1 MNPEIPLFPTRTIAT
16 RFSTA
21 RSVASA
27 HMWVYTGA
35 PNTPSLVML
44 SRKSA
49 PCPAARRAKSAL
61 DASKQIGTA
70 KRTVRGRSEEHTS
83 ELQSQSNLVCRLLL
97 EKKKK
102 EESTRRAD

>member
-49 PCPAARRAKSAL
+49 PCPAALRAKSAL

-70 KRTVRGRSEEHTS
+70 KRTVRGEAGPPSSIENSARSSPGRPRPT
-83 ELQSQSNLVCRLLL
+83 
-97 EKKKK
+97 
-102 EESTRRAD
+102 

>member
-21 RSVASA
+21 RRAASA

-49 PCPAARRAKSAL
+49 PCPAARRANSAL

-70 KRTVRGRSEEHTS
+70 KRTVRGRSEE
-83 ELQSQSNLVCRLLL
+83 
-97 EKKKK
+97 
-102 EESTRRAD
+102 RRVGKGWRGGWGGVGERCGRVGGG